1 MSHSIAPD
9 PLLGSCSVASKA
21 AAAVAAVANGKQK
34 NLSVARR
41 VKCINIYLIML
52 IFMQGIFR
60 GIQSRPMECAD
71 RDQTA
76 NRRRVNAVHCS
87 GRGNGGGWESRKN
100 FQINKKHKQFVSY
113 RKRLWISWR
122 DSSWRGFFFSVFRL
136 AFN

>member
-1 MSHSIAPD
+1 MSHSRAPD

-76 NRRRVNAVHCS
+76 NRRRVNAVHFMWQGKR
-87 GRGNGGGWESRKN
+87 GRLGKPKN

-113 RKRLWISWR
+113 RKRLCISWR
-122 DSSWRGFFFSVFRL
+122 DSSWRGVFFIELRL